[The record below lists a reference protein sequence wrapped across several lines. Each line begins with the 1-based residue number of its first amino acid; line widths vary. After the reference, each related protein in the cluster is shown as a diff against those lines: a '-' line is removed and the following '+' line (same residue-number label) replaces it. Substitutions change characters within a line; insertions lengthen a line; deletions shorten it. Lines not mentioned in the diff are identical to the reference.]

1 MEFFYYARSL
11 VVICLVL
18 AVVRRRL
25 GLRNPGLFSIC
36 GWFVFRKLCL
46 PSFDHWYTQHSR
58 NLFSIRPRGA
68 AHGHINTKLR
78 TTTPFLA
85 FFHLSTPSISLPK
98 PFCINSRVVSPAN
111 AVPMRWNSSFIT
123 CFFQCIFVLLNM
135 VYTNL
140 DRFPHPSAPKYFNNS
155 L

>member
-18 AVVRRRL
+18 AVVRGRL
-25 GLRNPGLFSIC
+25 GLRRSDLFSIY

-46 PSFDHWYTQHSR
+46 SSFDHWYTQHSR
-58 NLFSIRPRGA
+58 NLFGIRPRGA

-98 PFCINSRVVSPAN
+98 PFSINSRVVSPAN
-111 AVPMRWNSSFIT
+111 AAQVRWNSSFKT
-123 CFFQCIFVLLNM
+123 CLFQCIFVLLNIVC
-135 VYTNL
+135 VYL
-140 DRFPHPSAPKYFNNS
+140 ARFPHPSAPKYFNNS